1 MKLQKRIYTNRESN
15 KLIDRSFKEIG
26 SKLEGISVNDFFNI
40 YENLFLDIPKSGEN
54 SHNTLINR
62 SSSYTGET
70 NQNQINELKN
80 PIIKL
85 NEKISRLESENET
98 LKTEN
103 VEKDR
108 RLNTL

>member
-70 NQNQINELKN
+70 NQNQIKQ
-80 PIIKL
+80 
-85 NEKISRLESENET
+85 
-98 LKTEN
+98 
-103 VEKDR
+103 
-108 RLNTL
+108 

>member
-1 MKLQKRIYTNRESN
+1 M
-15 KLIDRSFKEIG
+15 
-26 SKLEGISVNDFFNI
+26 
-40 YENLFLDIPKSGEN
+40 DIPKSGEN

-80 PIIKL
+80 QIIKL

>member
-80 PIIKL
+80 QG
-85 NEKISRLESENET
+85 NQYRTKISEFE
-98 LKTEN
+98 
-103 VEKDR
+103 EKKRILD
-108 RLNTL
+108 NQNNA